1 MDIFYEESSLSQS
14 SKKESRRYKIIHYVS
29 YLFVF
34 LTAIFGIF
42 AIMWTPAS
50 ICIFFWLNTAFFF
63 GMWYLLYR
71 LKSRLNLSYDYTFV
85 TGELR
90 ISRVINVN
98 RRKLQTR
105 FDCENIIQIGDMDS
119 ESYEQLA
126 SDPTAK
132 KVYYTSNVE
141 PSEGKFFM
149 YILIE
154 DGGKKLYVLECRE
167 TLLMHIMRFAKRT
180 SLAHDYVTQEKKQ
193 KQ

>member
-14 SKKESRRYKIIHYVS
+14 SKKESRRYKIIHYIS

-34 LTAIFGIF
+34 LAAISGVI

-50 ICIFFWLNTAFFF
+50 ICIFFWLNTAVFF

-90 ISRVINVN
+90 ISRVVNVN

-105 FDCENIIQIGDMDS
+105 FNCENILQIGDMDS

-149 YILIE
+149 YILANV
-154 DGGKKLYVLECRE
+154 DGKKLYVLECRE
-167 TLLMHIMRFAKRT
+167 LLLMNILKFARRGT
-180 SLAHDYVTQEKKQ
+180 LESDYVMQEKKQ
-193 KQ
+193 R